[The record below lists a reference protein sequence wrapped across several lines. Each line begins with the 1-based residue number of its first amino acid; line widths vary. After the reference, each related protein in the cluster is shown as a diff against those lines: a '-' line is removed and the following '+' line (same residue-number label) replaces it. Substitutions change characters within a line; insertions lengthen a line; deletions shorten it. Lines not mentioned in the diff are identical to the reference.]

1 MRILLVGNHWT
12 AGPGGAETVLVLTG
26 ELLAARGHPV
36 LPFAVDE
43 AEALT
48 GVTRDRFPRPAGARA
63 RTRAGEAV
71 AGLWS
76 PRAFVALDRLVR
88 DLRPDV
94 AHVHHVHERL
104 TLSVLDALRR
114 RGVPTVMT
122 LHDYKAVCP
131 GYRLYAD
138 GRPCTSCLP
147 SRYAEVLRH
156 RCLEGSWWRSAA
168 AAADGYLGRARGVY
182 DGVGLLLAPSRFLR
196 DRLVDGGLPPDRLR
210 VLVNPVRSAPLP
222 AEQPPG
228 PAYILYA
235 GRPVAEKGVLTLL
248 DAAARFPPG
257 LRLRLVG
264 TGRLLARVRERVA
277 AEDLPV
283 DVLGGTD
290 PAGVAAHL
298 QGATAAV
305 LPALWWENCPM
316 AVLEAGAAGVPVV
329 ASTVGGIPELVEDGG
344 TGLLVP
350 PGDAAA
356 LAAAVTRLA
365 RDPGAARVMGR
376 RAWERVRSRH
386 DPDTHVEDLL
396 AAYREVVS
404 GPVTGRPRRAR
415 EPQRTRSPAGPRAR
429 RR

>member
-1 MRILLVGNHWT
+1 MPRMPRTPTTPGARSLPTATPPAGPEADAMRILLVGNHWT

-36 LPFAVDE
+36 LPLAVDE

-131 GYRLYAD
+131 GYRLYAA
-138 GRPCTSCLP
+138 GRPGPSCLP

-210 VLVNPVRSAPLP
+210 LLVNPVRSTPLL

-228 PAYILYA
+228 PAYVLYA
-235 GRPVAEKGVLTLL
+235 GRLVAEKGVLTLL

-257 LRLRLVG
+257 LRLRLGG
-264 TGRLLARVRERVA
+264 TGRLLARGRARGGPGGA
-277 AEDLPV
+277 APPSPRAGR
-283 DVLGGTD
+283 GGG
-290 PAGVAAHL
+290 PAG
-298 QGATAAV
+298 
-305 LPALWWENCPM
+305 
-316 AVLEAGAAGVPVV
+316 
-329 ASTVGGIPELVEDGG
+329 
-344 TGLLVP
+344 
-350 PGDAAA
+350 
-356 LAAAVTRLA
+356 
-365 RDPGAARVMGR
+365 
-376 RAWERVRSRH
+376 
-386 DPDTHVEDLL
+386 
-396 AAYREVVS
+396 
-404 GPVTGRPRRAR
+404 GRPRRD
-415 EPQRTRSPAGPRAR
+415 RSGRRGRPPAGCHGR
-429 RR
+429 RPAGAVV